1 MICRISACHLF
12 ERNRASSLALP
23 TDCLVELLE
32 KSQKTPEK
40 TSESLQVNTASPIN
54 NARRHSSASHLQTE
68 LNAPKAKE
76 RKPPN
81 CLALAPPPLP
91 PRKFPGKFQKGSK
104 KEALPNSKTNI
115 RSKTSK
121 APSKS
126 LSDAADNKLE
136 NDLCSISFD
145 DIGDSDDLV
154 IFDKK
159 SQLIDPNQSS
169 SDSSRSQTTIDT
181 GYISAF
187 DTDRSSVTTNQ
198 RQFRGRFS
206 SEDTQSSLDSYL
218 SSDLQRADTVESL
231 QSNFT
236 DSPFNLKKN
245 VNVFNF
251 DQSRLIK
258 KISSSGSIDSDNN
271 RSITP
276 IKTHAMRRLPAVPA
290 RKGIRQRTPPAPPLR
305 ASQLA
310 ESSESLLDANRLLMI
325 NNNKLLSTVRA
336 RDSSLNIS
344 RADENANKPPPLSQI
359 HHSKIN
365 QRQDSNI
372 SSDSMMSSPGY
383 NTKTMDA
390 PLLQNAS
397 RMNKSKIIHQQNTD
411 SFIMS
416 NLSRSASRGAHSSK
430 RLDSSLSNESFTQT
444 SSLNSKLK
452 EAPLLAHNV
461 VKLHTCKLNEW
472 KALMSTSIN
481 DFFCS

>member
-1 MICRISACHLF
+1 MQ
-12 ERNRASSLALP
+12 
-23 TDCLVELLE
+23 V
-32 KSQKTPEK
+32 KS
-40 TSESLQVNTASPIN
+40 ASPTN
-54 NARRHSSASHLQTE
+54 NARRHSSASQPQTE
-68 LNAPKAKE
+68 LNVPKAKE

-91 PRKFPGKFQKGSK
+91 PRTFQGKFQKGSK
-104 KEALPNSKTNI
+104 KGASTNSKTNTHA
-115 RSKTSK
+115 KAAK

-126 LSDAADNKLE
+126 LSDADNKLE
-136 NDLCSISFD
+136 SSSDLCSISFD

-187 DTDRSSVTTNQ
+187 ETDRSFVTTNQ
-198 RQFRGRFS
+198 RQFRCRFS

-218 SSDLQRADTVESL
+218 SSDLQRADTIESL

-236 DSPFNLKKN
+236 DSPFILKKN

-325 NNNKLLSTVRA
+325 NNNKLLSTVKA
-336 RDSSLNIS
+336 RDSSLNIN
-344 RADENANKPPPLSQI
+344 RVDENPNKPPPLSQI

-365 QRQDSNI
+365 QRQDSTI

-383 NTKTMDA
+383 NTNA

-397 RMNKSKIIHQQNTD
+397 RMNKSKNIHQQNSTD

-416 NLSRSASRGAHSSK
+416 NMSRSVSRGAHNSK
-430 RLDSSLSNESFTQT
+430 RQDSSISSESFSQT
-444 SSLNSKLK
+444 SSPGFNAKQM
-452 EAPLLAHNV
+452 EAPLLAHA
-461 VKLHTCKLNEW
+461 VKLHTCKRDKLQV
-472 KALMSTSIN
+472 L
-481 DFFCS
+481 

>member
-1 MICRISACHLF
+1 MQVKSV
-12 ERNRASSLALP
+12 SP
-23 TDCLVELLE
+23 T
-32 KSQKTPEK
+32 
-40 TSESLQVNTASPIN
+40 N
-54 NARRHSSASHLQTE
+54 NARRHSSASHPQTE
-68 LNAPKAKE
+68 INAPKAKE

-91 PRKFPGKFQKGSK
+91 PRTFQGKFQKK
-104 KEALPNSKTNI
+104 KASPNSKTNLN
-115 RSKTSK
+115 SKASK

-126 LSDAADNKLE
+126 LSDADNKLE
-136 NDLCSISFD
+136 SSSDLCSISFD

-218 SSDLQRADTVESL
+218 SSDLQRADTIDSL

-236 DSPFNLKKN
+236 DSPFILKKN

-251 DQSRLIK
+251 DQSRLTK

-276 IKTHAMRRLPAVPA
+276 IKATHMRRLPAVPA

-325 NNNKLLSTVRA
+325 NNNKLLSTVKA
-336 RDSSLNIS
+336 RDSSLNLN
-344 RADENANKPPPLSQI
+344 RVDENLNKPPLLSQI

-397 RMNKSKIIHQQNTD
+397 RMNKSRNIHQQNSTD

-416 NLSRSASRGAHSSK
+416 NMNRSVSRGAHGSNRQDSNISS
-430 RLDSSLSNESFTQT
+430 ESFSQT
-444 SSLNSKLK
+444 SSPGFNSSKLT
-452 EAPLLAHNV
+452 EAPQLA
-461 VKLHTCKLNEW
+461 VKLHTCKL
-472 KALMSTSIN
+472 L
-481 DFFCS
+481 

>member
-1 MICRISACHLF
+1 MSHQIICRH
-12 ERNRASSLALP
+12 RDRASSLALP
-23 TDCLVELLE
+23 TECFVDLLE
-32 KSQKTPEK
+32 QQQQADNRKEN
-40 TSESLQVNTASPIN
+40 LLNASSSPTN
-54 NARRHSSASHLQTE
+54 SARRHSLASQSQTE
-68 LNAPKAKE
+68 LDAPRSKE

-81 CLALAPPPLP
+81 CLALAPPPVPKRTFQGTIFKRTTPQP
-91 PRKFPGKFQKGSK
+91 PTKP
-104 KEALPNSKTNI
+104 T
-115 RSKTSK
+115 K
-121 APSKS
+121 ATSKS
-126 LSDAADNKLE
+126 LSDADSKLE
-136 NDLCSISFD
+136 CTADLCSISFD

-159 SQLIDPNQSS
+159 SQLVDPNQSS

-218 SSDLQRADTVESL
+218 SSDLQRADTIESL

-236 DSPFNLKKN
+236 DSPFILKKN

-251 DQSRLIK
+251 DQNRLIK

-310 ESSESLLDANRLLMI
+310 ESSNFAFIFSLILFELFFCSLLTVKFRDASPMTL
-325 NNNKLLSTVRA
+325 NN
-336 RDSSLNIS
+336 S
-344 RADENANKPPPLSQI
+344 RGDMNSNKPPPLSQI

-383 NTKTMDA
+383 NTKNMEA

-397 RMNKSKIIHQQNTD
+397 RMNKSKNIHHQSSTD
-411 SFIMS
+411 SFILS
-416 NLSRSASRGAHSSK
+416 NMNRTVHRGVHAAK
-430 RLDSSLSNESFTQT
+430 REDSSVSSDSFSQT
-444 SSLNSKLK
+444 SSPGFNSKLL
-452 EAPLLAHNV
+452 EAPLLAHA
-461 VKLHTCKLNEW
+461 VKLHTCEPSPKCGRIKLRL
-472 KALMSTSIN
+472 KCILVL
-481 DFFCS
+481 CR